1 MFKVGGGV
9 KAPSVR
15 AKFDPEYTQEAQD
28 AKYEG
33 TVLLSV
39 VIGTDG
45 VAHDINVV
53 KALGMGLVEK
63 AVVAVQKW
71 LFNPGTKDGEPV
83 QVRAQIEINFKLR

>member
-1 MFKVGGGV
+1 M
-9 KAPSVR
+9 R

-45 VAHDINVV
+45 VAHDINIV
-53 KALGMGLVEK
+53 KALGMGLDDESRRSRF
-63 AVVAVQKW
+63 QKW
-71 LFNPGTKDGEPV
+71 LFNPGTLRDGEPV
-83 QVRAQIEINFKLR
+83 QSPERKVEEIHFKLK